1 MVHRPAD
8 SRLLTNLLTHEKD
21 YSKHLSIL
29 LDYSHA
35 SLASF
40 SAYASA
46 ASPPTSQVIIAVAG
60 ALTGADDALRSYAA
74 AVQRWQD
81 ELKALK
87 TMEDDVGNIMRD
99 REILVT
105 RLIKASK
112 SPQKHAARDTSSL
125 LGGTSSPSGSSLNI
139 TKPEVQVGQKLSV
152 AQAELQACEAH
163 LATKEQ
169 ELSAFRAHTIRT
181 GLEARCKAMVECGWA
196 WGEMGKEGMR
206 ALGGLDTING
216 YGGSSM
222 HPYLHQALNG
232 NDKAGSDVSS
242 IAPSQSASQVGHG
255 SPPNNPI
262 DSTWRSASPLPR
274 STSPQPY
281 TLQIP
286 PAHSISE
293 YAVPNGAAHPATI
306 VEEGGS
312 SEDENENPEGVQFEV
327 HENPRFS
334 KGKAKSTPPSR
345 HHSFSLRHPKTGDGS
360 ATGSYTMRNESPT
373 KRRGVLGSLA
383 ALFHVGGSR
392 SDIESPNGSPSKNAR
407 WRTRTDQNIAA
418 VQRDSSEDEA
428 PSHAYLMREGSSS
441 PAKNAEEDAEVARLR
456 KRTKRGSVQAPRPS
470 RMALETEKGYASDTV
485 SESVSKATRARK
497 RTVSRPPDIEGI
509 GGSLRIPNEAGPS
522 SGRLKKAGPP
532 AVGSPSLSR
541 NSSLSKQSVMSAASA
556 PPRMSPATHAALGR
570 AKSDSVRKRTA
581 SLDVQPSKPSPG
593 HRRTASVST
602 PNGAALP
609 TVRPLLTTATGEP
622 SLLSIVEG
630 ISRMNREAAFKQDP
644 NRMLVVP
651 QAPGPIN
658 IAYSE
663 SLGELPVI
671 RATPPT
677 PAPQPQ
683 PNGAARP
690 RKKKEVEQKKPEE
703 NNYRNSLLLSAS
715 VSAPTLPL
723 SGSNYPPKAGSSK
736 PLPSSPGPKMPLRSA
751 LRNPSR
757 SPSPN
762 PPASGSPDK
771 AVNGATPQATPVKTP
786 ARASVTANGP
796 VRPGLSPQPA
806 PAPAATARTNSAERV
821 PMKRRESDTSSISS
835 YETGREV
842 FFDDDDDEP
851 NPGESPPLPPLPL
864 PTSTDG
870 HGHGAAAF
878 QNGDARQQNQQQ
890 QNGSEVSHSTA
901 STAVVQA
908 QAQPE
913 PPRRR
918 KSVRMSLPPTF
929 SATPPAVDDTDE
941 GEEERRRWATP
952 APVLAPSQRG
962 GWGSRI
968 EEVGQRDMW
977 ADSDEED
984 EEYSAAKRML
994 ARLGGGRR

>member
-8 SRLLTNLLTHEKD
+8 SRLLTNLLNHEKD

-46 ASPPTSQVIIAVAG
+46 SSPPTSQVIIAVAG
-60 ALTGADDALRSYAA
+60 VLAGADDALRNYAA
-74 AVQRWQD
+74 AVQRWQ
-81 ELKALK
+81 EQLKALK
-87 TMEDDVGNIMRD
+87 TMEDGVGNIMRD

-112 SPQKHAARDTSSL
+112 SSQKPARDTSSI
-125 LGGTSSPSGSSLNI
+125 LGGTSSPSGSSLNV

-163 LATKEQ
+163 LAAKEQ
-169 ELSAFRAHTIRT
+169 ELSAFRAHTIKS

-206 ALGGLDTING
+206 ALEGLDTANG
-216 YGGSSM
+216 YGSPSM
-222 HPYLHQALNG
+222 HPYLQQGLNG

-242 IAPSQSASQVGHG
+242 LAPSQSASQIGHG
-255 SPPNNPI
+255 SPPGTHVDPI
-262 DSTWRSASPLPR
+262 WRSTSPPPR
-274 STSPQPY
+274 ATSPQPY

-286 PAHSISE
+286 AAHSISE
-293 YAVPNGAAHPATI
+293 YTVPNSVAHPATI

-312 SEDENENPEGVQFEV
+312 SEDENEHLEGVQFEV
-327 HENPRFS
+327 HENPLFS

-345 HHSFSLRHPKTGDGS
+345 HHSFSLRHPKPSETN
-360 ATGSYTMRNESPT
+360 AMGSYSMRSESPT

-392 SDIESPNGSPSKNAR
+392 GSDAEHSPNGSPSKTGR
-407 WRTRTDQNIAA
+407 WRTRIDQNLAA
-418 VQRDSSEDEA
+418 AQHGDSSEDDV
-428 PSHAYLMREGSSS
+428 PSHAYTMRASSPS
-441 PAKNAEEDAEVARLR
+441 PAKNDREDGELARLK
-456 KRTKRGSVQAPRPS
+456 KRTKRGSVQAPGPS
-470 RMALETEKGYASDTV
+470 RMAPGTDKGYASDTV

-497 RTVSRPPDIEGI
+497 RTVSKPPAIDGI
-509 GGSLRIPNEAGPS
+509 GGSLRIPGEAGPS
-522 SGRLKKAGPP
+522 SAHRLKRTGAPP
-532 AVGSPSLSR
+532 VGSPPSLSR
-541 NSSLSKQSVMSAASA
+541 NSSMSKQSVISAASA
-556 PPRMSPATHAALGR
+556 PPRISPTTQATLGR

-581 SLDVQPSKPSPG
+581 SLDVQPSKAGPS
-593 HRRTASVST
+593 HKRTASVST
-602 PNGAALP
+602 PNGAHVP
-609 TVRPLLTTATGEP
+609 TVRSSLTTVNGES
-622 SLLSIVEG
+622 SLMSIVEG

-677 PAPQPQ
+677 PGAPSHPQPQ
-683 PNGAARP
+683 QNGTARP
-690 RKKKEVEQKKPEE
+690 RKKKEGEQRKPEE

-715 VSAPTLPL
+715 MSAPTLPL
-723 SGSNYPPKAGSSK
+723 SGAANHAKAGPSK
-736 PLPSSPGPKMPLRSA
+736 PLPTSPSAKMPLRSA
-751 LRNPSR
+751 LRNSSR
-757 SPSPN
+757 SPSPAD
-762 PPASGSPDK
+762 ASLDN
-771 AVNGATPQATPVKTP
+771 AMNGTIWQTTPVK
-786 ARASVTANGP
+786 ASAQVQVTANGP
-796 VRPGLSPQPA
+796 VRPVRSPEPAAA
-806 PAPAATARTNSAERV
+806 PAPVVPALSAEPV
-821 PMKRRESDTSSISS
+821 PMKRRDSDVSSISS
-835 YETGREV
+835 YETSREV
-842 FFDDDDDEP
+842 FVDDERES
-851 NPGESPPLPPLPL
+851 GESPPLPPIPL
-864 PTSTDG
+864 PTPVLQPPDG
-870 HGHGAAAF
+870 HAHGFAF
-878 QNGDARQQNQQQ
+878 QNGDAHHHHQQQ
-890 QNGSEVSHSTA
+890 QNGSELSHSTT
-901 STAVVQA
+901 STAV

-929 SATPPAVDDTDE
+929 SATPPAMDDADE
-941 GEEERRRWATP
+941 GEEGERRRPWAP
-952 APVLAPSQRG
+952 PPPQRG

-968 EEVGQRDMW
+968 EEETQRDMW
-977 ADSDEED
+977 ADSDEE
-984 EEYSAAKRML
+984 EAEYSVAKRML

>member
-1 MVHRPAD
+1 MGANNLITD
-8 SRLLTNLLTHEKD
+8 S
-21 YSKHLSIL
+21 
-29 LDYSHA
+29 
-35 SLASF
+35 
-40 SAYASA
+40 
-46 ASPPTSQVIIAVAG
+46 P
-60 ALTGADDALRSYAA
+60 
-74 AVQRWQD
+74 
-81 ELKALK
+81 
-87 TMEDDVGNIMRD
+87 
-99 REILVT
+99 
-105 RLIKASK
+105 
-112 SPQKHAARDTSSL
+112 
-125 LGGTSSPSGSSLNI
+125 
-139 TKPEVQVGQKLSV
+139 
-152 AQAELQACEAH
+152 
-163 LATKEQ
+163 
-169 ELSAFRAHTIRT
+169 
-181 GLEARCKAMVECGWA
+181 
-196 WGEMGKEGMR
+196 
-206 ALGGLDTING
+206 
-216 YGGSSM
+216 SM
-222 HPYLHQALNG
+222 HPYLHQGMNG

-242 IAPSQSASQVGHG
+242 IAPSQSASQVGHS

-274 STSPQPY
+274 SISPQPY

-293 YAVPNGAAHPATI
+293 YTVPNGAAHPATI
-306 VEEGGS
+306 VEERGS

-334 KGKAKSTPPSR
+334 KGKAKSTPSR
-345 HHSFSLRHPKTGDGS
+345 HHSFSLRHPKTSDGS

-392 SDIESPNGSPSKNAR
+392 SDIDSPNGSPSKNAR
-407 WRTRTDQNIAA
+407 WRTRTEQNIAA

-428 PSHAYLMREGSSS
+428 PSHAYLMRGGSSS
-441 PAKNAEEDAEVARLR
+441 PAKNAEEDEEVARLR
-456 KRTKRGSVQAPRPS
+456 RRTKRGSVQAPRPP
-470 RMALETEKGYASDTV
+470 RMALDTEKGYASDTV

-497 RTVSRPPDIEGI
+497 RTVSRPPDIGAI

-541 NSSLSKQSVMSAASA
+541 NSSVSKQSVMSAASA
-556 PPRMSPATHAALGR
+556 PPRMSPASQAALGR
-570 AKSDSVRKRTA
+570 AKSESVRKRTA

-602 PNGAALP
+602 PNGAAP
-609 TVRPLLTTATGEP
+609 PAVRSLLTTATGEP
-622 SLLSIVEG
+622 SLMSIVEG

-677 PAPQPQ
+677 PAPAPVPQSQPQLQ
-683 PNGAARP
+683 PNGVARQ
-690 RKKKEVEQKKPEE
+690 RKKKDGEQKRQGEE

-723 SGSNYPPKAGSSK
+723 SGSGSGSYPLKAGSSK
-736 PLPSSPGPKMPLRSA
+736 PLPNSPGLKMPLRSA

-762 PPASGSPDK
+762 PPASAPLDK
-771 AVNGATPQATPVKTP
+771 AVNGAAPQATPVKAPTQVP
-786 ARASVTANGP
+786 VTANGP
-796 VRPGLSPQPA
+796 VRPVGSPEPA
-806 PAPAATARTNSAERV
+806 PAMEPPTARAPRAEPV
-821 PMKRRESDTSSISS
+821 PMKRRESDVSSISS

-842 FFDDDDDEP
+842 FLDDDDEEP
-851 NPGESPPLPPLPL
+851 EPGESPPLPPIPL
-864 PTSTDG
+864 PSSTDG
-870 HGHGAAAF
+870 HAHPHAAAL
-878 QNGDARQQNQQQ
+878 QNGDAHQQQ
-890 QNGSEVSHSTA
+890 DGSEVSHSTA
-901 STAVVQA
+901 STALVAA

-913 PPRRR
+913 PPPPRRR

-929 SATPPAVDDTDE
+929 SATPPAMDDTD
-941 GEEERRRWATP
+941 EEERRRPW
-952 APVLAPSQRG
+952 APSPSQQQRGGGGG

-968 EEVGQRDMW
+968 EEVSGRDMW

-984 EEYSAAKRML
+984 AEYSAAKRML